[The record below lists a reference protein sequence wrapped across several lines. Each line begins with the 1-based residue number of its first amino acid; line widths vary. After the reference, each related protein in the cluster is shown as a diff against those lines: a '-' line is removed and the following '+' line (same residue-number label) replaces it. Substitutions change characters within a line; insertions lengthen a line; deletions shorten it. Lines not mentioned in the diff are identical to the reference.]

1 MITSDIDFEIKLVAQ
16 GFISRKDIVEDL
28 RLLADSMSTHK
39 ALAKKIGI
47 SPQFLCDILAGK
59 RLPGKKVCNFL
70 KVEPILVYREIKNDL

>member
-1 MITSDIDFEIKLVAQ
+1 MITSDMDFIMKLDSM
-16 GFISRKDIVEDL
+16 GFVSTKDVVEDL

-59 RLPGKKVCNFL
+59 RLPGKKVCKFL
-70 KVEPILVYREIKNDL
+70 KVESVMVYREATR